1 MKISPL
7 IVCKHVYKWG
17 PRHIQHEHSLFAG
30 FLFNA
35 FILAKYIKDLFFTQ
49 NCICRRQSCAVL
61 LLHCFQNGRAP
72 PAGQTMTVASS
83 FEQRCPVLFVLHNTT
98 LFLCFL
104 IKWEMG
110 NLLFYYWVKKPF
122 KNPYFTKC
130 APLKTWCQTLEWHIV
145 LLWLKVYC
153 EFEHVV
159 QKRSLSDGYLLL
171 FKEKPYNKW
180 IANHISLL
188 NLAFWVHNK

>member
-1 MKISPL
+1 
-7 IVCKHVYKWG
+7 
-17 PRHIQHEHSLFAG
+17 
-30 FLFNA
+30 
-35 FILAKYIKDLFFTQ
+35 
-49 NCICRRQSCAVL
+49 
-61 LLHCFQNGRAP
+61 
-72 PAGQTMTVASS
+72 MTVASS

-188 NLAFWVHNK
+188 NLAFWVHNKCHAFFFFYQTCLLHCFTLPATILSLNNDLYSHLMYSNYDFTVYDCVVMFLSFGMVLWLPRML